1 MKKTFIKVVAM
12 TAVAISLS
20 GCVGSMAVTGKLMQF
35 NVEVVDNR
43 YARAGVNFLLSPVYA
58 ITTAADYIVFNS
70 LEFWT
75 GKNPINGSPH
85 IFDSKTETMLNINDD
100 LDDSLKTAL
109 DQYGIVI

>member
-43 YARAGVNFLLSPVYA
+43 YARAGVNFLLSPFMQLQPPP
-58 ITTAADYIVFNS
+58 IISFLTRLS
-70 LEFWT
+70 SGR
-75 GKNPINGSPH
+75 GKTQLMDLH
-85 IFDSKTETMLNINDD
+85 IFL
-100 LDDSLKTAL
+100 
-109 DQYGIVI
+109 IVKQRPC